1 MATKVTGLA
10 WTTFSVGDSS
20 NATQDIRNAVT
31 DLTIS
36 TPRAVQDVTGIDK
49 SAIERL
55 LLLADY
61 SIDPKGVF
69 DTLATSGAHA
79 VFSTVPSTSINRAVL
94 LTTNGKNLNMG
105 SSGANNGAVLFTDYK
120 VTRANSGELTWEA
133 PGVGS
138 TGTVPTWS

>member
-10 WTTFSVGDSS
+10 WTTLSVGDSS
-20 NATQDIRNAVT
+20 NATQDIRNA
-31 DLTIS
+31 LTELDFA
-36 TPRAVQDVTGIDK
+36 TPRAVQDVTGVDK

-61 SIDPKGVF
+61 SINLKGVF
-69 DTLATSGAHA
+69 DTLATSGAHV
-79 VFSTVPSTSINRAVL
+79 VFSTVPSTSVNRCVL
-94 LTTNGKNLNMG
+94 ITTNGKNLNMG
-105 SSGANNGAVLFTDYK
+105 TAGSGNGAVLFTDYK
-120 VTRANSGELTWEA
+120 ITRNANGELLWEA

>member
-10 WTTFSVGDSS
+10 WTTLSVGDSS
-20 NATQDIRNAVT
+20 NTTQDIRNAIT
-31 DLTIS
+31 ELDFA

-61 SIDPKGVF
+61 SINLKGVF
-69 DTLATSGAHA
+69 DTLAVSGAHV
-79 VFSTVPSTSINRAVL
+79 VFSTVPSTSVNRAVL
-94 LTTNGKNLNMG
+94 ITTNGKNLNMG
-105 SSGANNGAVLFTDYK
+105 TAGANNGAVLFTDYK
-120 VTRANSGELTWEA
+120 VTRAAAGELTWEA

>member
-69 DTLATSGAHA
+69 DTLATSGA
-79 VFSTVPSTSINRAVL
+79 
-94 LTTNGKNLNMG
+94 
-105 SSGANNGAVLFTDYK
+105 NNGAVLFTDYK

>member
-20 NATQDIRNAVT
+20 NTTQDIRNAMTDVT
-31 DLTIS
+31 FA

-61 SIDPKGVF
+61 SVDPKGVF

-79 VFSTVPSTSINRAVL
+79 VFSTIPSTSVNRAVL
-94 LTTNGKNLNMG
+94 ITTNGKNLNMG
-105 SSGANNGAVLFTDYK
+105 ATGAGNGAVLFTDYK
-120 VTRANSGELTWEA
+120 ITRNPNGELLWEA